1 MRPCP
6 EIIQD
11 PIQSS
16 QKVKFKSNQI
26 TKNPKSTVNGYG
38 CRTKVS
44 GTPRPDRNR
53 SGKQTNDQAYQGLGV
68 GENGVE
74 KTENIIFYLIFDL
87 ILHCHCRSREK
98 FQRQSRSDLL
108 EEACHEEETKDR
120 IRVREKKKY
129 EWTGMRSGSI
139 GNARLSSRS
148 QSMMREKQ
156 SIYQKRSKSSKSDMK
171 NRESSTRVD
180 EGNDRWHWGRTCS
193 HHSHLSLSLSLS
205 ISRVIQ
211 VLQAGVGSESP
222 SGRKRSKSL
231 GNFPLVDQVLVE
243 SLSKR
248 AFGYNSLELIFLI
261 GINVK

>member
-1 MRPCP
+1 
-6 EIIQD
+6 
-11 PIQSS
+11 
-16 QKVKFKSNQI
+16 
-26 TKNPKSTVNGYG
+26 
-38 CRTKVS
+38 
-44 GTPRPDRNR
+44 
-53 SGKQTNDQAYQGLGV
+53 
-68 GENGVE
+68 
-74 KTENIIFYLIFDL
+74 
-87 ILHCHCRSREK
+87 
-98 FQRQSRSDLL
+98 
-108 EEACHEEETKDR
+108 
-120 IRVREKKKY
+120 
-129 EWTGMRSGSI
+129 
-139 GNARLSSRS
+139 
-148 QSMMREKQ
+148 
-156 SIYQKRSKSSKSDMK
+156 MK